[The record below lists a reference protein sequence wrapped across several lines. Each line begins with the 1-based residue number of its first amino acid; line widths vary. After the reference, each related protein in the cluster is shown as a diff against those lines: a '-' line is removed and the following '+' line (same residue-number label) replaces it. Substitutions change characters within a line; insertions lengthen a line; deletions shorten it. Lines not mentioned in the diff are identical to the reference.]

1 MEQFVLPLSAFDVT
15 LLPPEARDPRSPAF
29 RTALDDYFRQQ
40 FRTLGANGVVQI
52 TAETLSVGWI
62 TPGFQPVDAAIA
74 LCQRGQVREGVQ
86 LLELARTRTPDS
98 PNLLLNLGI
107 ALNELREFPRAVP
120 ILEHLV
126 DLHPDH
132 ARAWVALAVAL
143 GHVGRPD
150 DALDAV
156 TRALDLDPQDRWAHI
171 NRGGLLFRLGRST
184 EARTHLEVAVQ
195 LAPHDAHTWRVL
207 ADICVATGDP
217 AAARQAYQ
225 RVRTLDPHGPLRDV
239 ADAALNQLASAQ
251 QQPSTGV
258 PDPAALDAMTFAVR
272 HLRSLPRPEAQ
283 RLTLQAALLGQH
295 GLRLQDPALIHN
307 LDNLPNPLT
316 ALEVACLIHAGLQMS
331 APGTDSGFPLEGVYK
346 IVTRS
351 NP

>member
-15 LLPPEARDPRSPAF
+15 LLPPEARDPRSPTF

-40 FRTLGANGVVQI
+40 FRALGANGVVQI
-52 TAETLSVGWI
+52 TGETLSVGWI

-74 LCQRGQVREGVQ
+74 RCQRGQIREGVQ

-107 ALNELREFPRAVP
+107 ALNELREFPRAVL

-126 DLHPDH
+126 NLHPDH

-143 GHVGRPD
+143 GHVNRPE

-171 NRGGLLFRLGRST
+171 NRGGLLFRLGRAA

-195 LAPHDAHTWRVL
+195 LAPHDAHAWRVL

-217 AAARQAYQ
+217 IAARQAYQ
-225 RVRTLDPHGPLRDV
+225 RVRTLDPQGPLRDV

-251 QQPSTGV
+251 QQPSPGV
-258 PDPAALDAMTFAVR
+258 PDPAALDAMAFAVR
-272 HLRSLPRPEAQ
+272 HLRSLPRPDAQ

-295 GLRLQDPALIHN
+295 GLRLQDPARIHR
-307 LDNLPNPLT
+307 LDGFPNFLT

-331 APGTDSGFPLEGVYK
+331 APGTDSGFPLEGVYR
-346 IVTRS
+346 IATG
-351 NP
+351 NGG